1 MQAVFLSISSLI
13 LQVTINSFGAAAV
26 AGMTVYA
33 KLEGFLYYPA
43 FSYGIALT
51 GFVGQNYGARR
62 MDRVKQS
69 VRLSLAV
76 GTGIIFALSWILL
89 FSCFLVMCTG
99 KVHECHAP
107 CAQIPRSLHPFLDF
121 WLVIV
126 HNVSV
131 VEGLCA
137 AAERE
142 DVGLG
147 NYHYPHCVGIHCRKD
162 WPEAR

>member
-1 MQAVFLSISSLI
+1 MSISSLI

-33 KLEGFLYYPA
+33 KLEGFLYYSA

-89 FSCFLVMCTG
+89 FSFFLV
-99 KVHECHAP
+99 
-107 CAQIPRSLHPFLDF
+107 LDLDSTF
-121 WLVIV
+121 SQ
-126 HNVSV
+126 HDC
-131 VEGLCA
+131 GLYK
-137 AAERE
+137 
-142 DVGLG
+142 L
-147 NYHYPHCVGIHCRKD
+147 
-162 WPEAR
+162 